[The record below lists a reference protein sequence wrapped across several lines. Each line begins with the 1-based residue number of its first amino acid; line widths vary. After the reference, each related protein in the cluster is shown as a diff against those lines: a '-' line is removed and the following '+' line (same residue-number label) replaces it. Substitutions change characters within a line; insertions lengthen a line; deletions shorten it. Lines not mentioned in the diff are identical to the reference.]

1 MKTERLSST
10 PKMKESANLFKFN
23 KLYCFVF
30 VGQDIYSIVKDRV
43 SRGSPLFTSE
53 LDI

>member
-1 MKTERLSST
+1 
-10 PKMKESANLFKFN
+10 MKESENLFKF
-23 KLYCFVF
+23 LIISVLLL
-30 VGQDIYSIVKDRV
+30 VGQDIYNIVKDRV